1 LKNSSR
7 PFTNS
12 RYFLV
17 LLWCQGCSYRP
28 LFASL
33 VPVPDR
39 KGRSASRRLMDS
51 HMGQVKGTGTRVES
65 YINHRGI
72 SSPMPRPELTMDKAY
87 VILSTLGT
95 PKTTYSV
102 RRALGDEP
110 RKRVKGYLDQ
120 LLKSGHIESP
130 DISIHITSTKM
141 PNLYRTTNLG
151 ESFVHSYEEARRL
164 LFKPSPLDRFW

>member
-1 LKNSSR
+1 
-7 PFTNS
+7 
-12 RYFLV
+12 
-17 LLWCQGCSYRP
+17 
-28 LFASL
+28 
-33 VPVPDR
+33 
-39 KGRSASRRLMDS
+39 
-51 HMGQVKGTGTRVES
+51 
-65 YINHRGI
+65 
-72 SSPMPRPELTMDKAY
+72 MDKAY

-110 RKRVKGYLDQ
+110 RRRVKGYLDQ

-151 ESFVHSYEEARRL
+151 ESFVHSYEEAQRL